1 MKQALK
7 ALLTLFGALV
17 IVFIVR
23 AYSFTIYTAPVAVGH
38 TLVPGDRVLVN
49 KWVRAGFVR
58 GDLLVFS
65 PQDGPRAVGPESGGR
80 TDGSHGWPL
89 LRTRCEL
96 VGRVEALPGDTI
108 TWRGVRYRIP
118 LRCCRRC
125 GCPDCKL
132 YLVDTGHGQLL
143 VHRHQV
149 VGKARRLFH
158 LPF

>member
-96 VGRVEALPGDTI
+96 VGRVEALPGDC
-108 TWRGVRYRIP
+108 WY
-118 LRCCRRC
+118 
-125 GCPDCKL
+125 
-132 YLVDTGHGQLL
+132 TGI
-143 VHRHQV
+143 
-149 VGKARRLFH
+149 RLWAKPVACSISHFKEDGADGW
-158 LPF
+158 P

>member
-23 AYSFTIYTAPVAVGH
+23 AYAFTIYTAPVAVGH

-80 TDGSHGWPL
+80 TGGSHGWPL
-89 LRTRCEL
+89 LHTRCEL
-96 VGRVEALPGDTI
+96 VGRVEALPGDPI
-108 TWRGVRYRIP
+108 TWRG
-118 LRCCRRC
+118 
-125 GCPDCKL
+125 GCPDCQL